1 MTMKSMTGYGS
12 AQANSDKG
20 TVTIE
25 IRSVNSRYLD
35 LQFRMPDELRMA
47 EMPLREL
54 IAKGITRGKVEV
66 RASFNKSQK
75 DIEAKLSPALL
86 AQVQVAFAH
95 VKAKLPEVQPPTFA
109 DVLQWT
115 DTDKAATDPTQWVPS
130 CLEAAIQ
137 AMAQLIQTR
146 EREGMRLVDVIKNQ
160 AEQAKQIV
168 DELKAELPA
177 LLKSQA
183 SRVATRMREAFE
195 QASPEG
201 LAHIRPEEI
210 SERLAAEA
218 SLFSLRADVAEELDR
233 LSLHLAELDDILSGA
248 AQEASANKSTNK
260 GIGKR
265 LDFLFQEMN
274 REANTLGSKAVD
286 MRLTRTA
293 IDLKLL
299 IEQMREQIQN
309 IE

>member
-1 MTMKSMTGYGS
+1 MKSMTGFGS
-12 AQANSDKG
+12 GQASSDKG
-20 TVTIE
+20 SVTVE

-54 IAKGITRGKVEV
+54 VAKSITRGKVEV
-66 RASFNKSQK
+66 RASFSKSQK
-75 DIEAKLSPALL
+75 DIEAKLSATLL
-86 AQVQVAFAH
+86 SQVRAAFKH
-95 VKAKLPEVQPPTFA
+95 VIANLPEAQPPTFA
-109 DVLQWT
+109 DVMQWT
-115 DTDKAATDPTQWVPS
+115 DTDKTTADPTLWVPS
-130 CLEAAIQ
+130 CLEAAHL
-137 AMAQLIQTR
+137 AMTQLIQTR
-146 EREGMRLVDVIKNQ
+146 EREGVRLAQIIKGQ
-160 AEQAKQIV
+160 GQQAKEIV
-168 DELKAELPA
+168 ETLKAELPS
-177 LLKSQA
+177 LLQA
-183 SRVATRMREAFE
+183 QAKRMAARMREAFE
-195 QASPEG
+195 QANPAG
-201 LAHIRPEEI
+201 LAHIAPQEI

-233 LSLHLAELDDILSGA
+233 LTLHLAELDGVLSGA
-248 AQEASANKSTNK
+248 QGSVRTEKTANH
-260 GIGKR
+260 GVGKR

-286 MRLTRTA
+286 MRLTRAA